1 MEGVNSMEPL
11 RLGLIGLG
19 GMGKSHLA
27 KEVTLDEVR
36 FVGVADIS
44 RAAVEEVKRT
54 YGLPGFDDFHQLID
68 SGSCEAVLVA
78 TPHPFHA
85 PIALYA
91 IERGLHVLSEKPIA
105 VTVHEADRMIEA
117 ADRAGVKLGV
127 MFQTRTEP
135 HYRKAHELLEAG
147 AIGAIYR
154 SVMVASHWYRSQA
167 YYDSGDWRGTWRG
180 EGGGVLMNQSPH
192 SLDLF
197 IWLGGQPRR
206 LRASTKNRFHRIEV
220 EDTAEALL
228 DYGDGHTGYLYTTTA
243 EWPGE
248 DRFDFVGES
257 GRLTIQDKAIRLY
270 RLDRSIR
277 EHVATNAMW
286 GKPTG
291 DWETI
296 SAEPLAS
303 GHHAV
308 VRQFA
313 RSIRLGEPL
322 VATGVDGLRSL
333 ELANAIMLA
342 GDTGES
348 ITLPLDRDAYDRF
361 LERKRA
367 AVPTS

>member
-1 MEGVNSMEPL
+1 MEPL

-27 KEVTLDEVR
+27 KEVGLDEVR

-44 RAAVEEVKRT
+44 HSAVEEVKRT
-54 YGLPGFDDFHQLID
+54 YGLPGFEDFRELVD
-68 SGSCEAVLVA
+68 RGNLEAVLIA

-91 IERGLHVLSEKPIA
+91 IDRGLHVLSEKPIA
-105 VTVHEADRMIEA
+105 VTVREADRMIAA
-117 ADRAGVKLGV
+117 ADRRGVKLGV

-135 HYRKAHELLEAG
+135 HYRKARELLEAG
-147 AIGAIYR
+147 AIGPIYR

-192 SLDLF
+192 SLDMY
-197 IWLGGQPRR
+197 IWLGGHPRTV
-206 LRASTKNRFHRIEV
+206 RASTATRFHRIEV

-228 DYGDGHTGYLYTTTA
+228 EYEEGHTGYLYTTTA
-243 EWPGE
+243 EWPGD
-248 DRFDFVGES
+248 DRFDFIGES
-257 GRLTIQDKAIRLY
+257 GRLTIQDKGIRLY
-270 RLDRSIR
+270 RMGRSIR
-277 EHVATNAMW
+277 ENVATNAMW

-291 DWETI
+291 SWESIEIDPSTG
-296 SAEPLAS
+296 

-322 VATGVDGLRSL
+322 IATGVDGLRSL

-342 GDTGES
+342 GDTGETV
-348 ITLPLDRDAYDRF
+348 TLPLDRDAYDRF
-361 LERKRA
+361 LDRKRND
-367 AVPTS
+367 VPTT